1 MKENVYGVEDLN
13 ELSSFEYMPK
23 YFLGIKTKDFATS
36 RIELNE
42 STLLP
47 EIHPFLKLKEK
58 SMNSSINMSD
68 RMQCIRYMCRIPY
81 IDNINHCYD
90 GSTTIIS
97 DESQEEYDMYKRY
110 YFFANNDKYF
120 KLEDNLV
127 YKLQPY
133 FYYFSTHKKYPLE
146 LILLSA
152 RYIIM
157 SYPYDSDERVDVL
170 NYLLEI
176 ADDKKETVYARAECA
191 DILYTYGEGN
201 EIYYGKKII
210 TELGIDEN
218 QERKTVYTNM
228 QNVHNEKITESV
240 IKIIRTLKREFHSI
254 LGKLFTEK
262 YTIDNVRNDLNEIIS
277 KKFSTIQPSLN
288 SDTNLSEME
297 KKRENVNKFL
307 FRIMT
312 DPSRYEQMSIAEI
325 MLLVYYKIKKLDE
338 EKINVCIQ
346 RLLEESEES
355 LETCSSGYLTRI
367 INVLSGFVEGE
378 DMQLRLDPKDELR
391 SAIFAR
397 IHQRIRSLP
406 DVLRNDVLE
415 GLTSDKEEDKQYF
428 DQFMDYY
435 SPEEELWNEYKD
447 IMIESEF
454 KEVFIK
460 SVNEYKGM

>member
-42 STLLP
+42 TTLLP
-47 EIHPFLKLKEK
+47 ELHPFLKLKEK
-58 SMNSSINMSD
+58 SMDCSINMGD

-81 IDNINHCYD
+81 IDNLKHCYD
-90 GSTTIIS
+90 GSVTIL
-97 DESQEEYDMYKRY
+97 DDDTQQDYDMYKRY

-127 YKLQPY
+127 YELYPY
-133 FYYFSTHKKYPLE
+133 FYYLSIKKNYPLE
-146 LILLSA
+146 LTLLAA

-157 SYPYDSDERVDVL
+157 SYPYDSNERVDVL
-170 NYLLEI
+170 DYLLEI

-191 DILYTYGEGN
+191 DILYTFGEGN

-210 TELGIDEN
+210 SELGIDEN
-218 QERKTVYTNM
+218 EERKTIYTNL
-228 QNVHNEKITESV
+228 QNIHNEKITESV
-240 IKIIRTLKREFHSI
+240 IKIIRSLKREFHSI

-262 YTIDNVRNDLNEIIS
+262 YTMDNVRNDLNE
-277 KKFSTIQPSLN
+277 TIKIK
-288 SDTNLSEME
+288 DECE
-297 KKRENVNKFL
+297 EKRENVNKFL

-312 DPSRYEQMSIAEI
+312 DPSRYEQMSISEI
-325 MLLVYYKIKKLDE
+325 MLLVYYKIQKFDE
-338 EKINVCIQ
+338 ETKQVCIH
-346 RLLEESEES
+346 RLLEEAEES

-415 GLTSDKEEDKQYF
+415 GLTSDKEEDKEWF

-435 SPEEELWNEYKD
+435 SPEEELWKEYKD
-447 IMIESEF
+447 IMSESDF
-454 KEVFIK
+454 KDVFIK
-460 SVNEYKGM
+460 SVNEYKGIN